1 MRGIREGREDV
12 YLVRAKR
19 IRFMPKTYTFHA
31 RNVYV
36 FIAKRIRFAPDRYT
50 LRSAR
55 VYVLSSALTFFP
67 FGGNQAQPST
77 SLLHNK

>member
-12 YLVRAKR
+12 YLVREKR

-36 FIAKRIRFAPDRYT
+36 FTAKRIRFAHDTYT
-50 LRSAR
+50 S
-55 VYVLSSALTFFP
+55 
-67 FGGNQAQPST
+67 
-77 SLLHNK
+77 

>member
-19 IRFMPKTYTFHA
+19 IRFIPKTYTFHA

-36 FIAKRIRFAPDRYT
+36 LLTIRIRPDEKGYT
-50 LRSAR
+50 
-55 VYVLSSALTFFP
+55 
-67 FGGNQAQPST
+67 FGSCNR
-77 SLLHNK
+77 

>member
-1 MRGIREGREDV
+1 MQAFVRDGRKLRREDV

-36 FIAKRIRFAPDRYT
+36 FTAKRIRFARDIYT
-50 LRSAR
+50 S
-55 VYVLSSALTFFP
+55 
-67 FGGNQAQPST
+67 
-77 SLLHNK
+77 